1 MPFWSEIAGRSA
13 SGRLTIDTTQPDLA
27 VLAAQRAP
35 SLGTRL
41 AYGAGAI
48 AFGVK
53 DQGFAIFLLLFY
65 SQVIG
70 LDAPLVG
77 LALTIA
83 LVTDAISDPVVGY
96 WSDNFRSRWGR
107 RHLFMYAS
115 AIPVTLCFYLLWSP
129 PAGWSDEALFVY
141 LLVLAT
147 LTRTF
152 ITFFETPSAALA
164 PELTRDYDQRSTL
177 QAFRSYFGWT
187 GGNAMTVL
195 MFFFLFPAFT
205 TPAIPEGQFNRDAYA
220 IYGAIAAALIFLAI
234 MISSLGTHGYI
245 SRLVE
250 PPRRPNLT
258 LLTIFREIFETLSNR
273 SFLSLFIAMMFGFT
287 ATGLSNALSVYFSTY
302 FWGFSSIQIALL
314 TLLIFI
320 SVLIGAAIAPAVTR
334 SLGKK
339 RSAVI
344 IGSIMVVSAPLA
356 IVLRLLGILSGG
368 GDETTFWVV
377 VALGQFNVALVV
389 CFQALVLS
397 LMSDLVEQ
405 SELATG
411 RRSEGL
417 FFSANTF
424 AQKLVTGLGVMMAT
438 LVLTLAQFPVG
449 VTTAEVP
456 EATLMRLGWYYI
468 PVVAALMAC
477 SVAVISTY
485 AINREKH
492 EDNLRKL
499 AQSPPPPP

>member
-1 MPFWSEIAGRSA
+1 MRPGAKGAI
-13 SGRLTIDTTQPDLA
+13 IDQSQPDPAALA
-27 VLAAQRAP
+27 SQDAP
-35 SLGTRL
+35 SLATRL

-53 DQGFAIFLLLFY
+53 DQGFSIFLLLFY

-83 LVTDAISDPVVGY
+83 LVTDAISDPIVGY

-107 RHLFMYAS
+107 RHVFMYAS
-115 AIPVTLCFYLLWSP
+115 ALPVAICFYLLWSP
-129 PAGWSDEALFVY
+129 PAGLSEQALFIY
-141 LLVLAT
+141 LLVLAI
-147 LTRTF
+147 LTRNF

-195 MFFFLFPAFT
+195 MFFFLFPAFVT
-205 TPAIPEGQFNRDAYA
+205 ADIPEGQFNRDAYGV
-220 IYGAIAAALIFLAI
+220 YGAIAAVVIFLAI
-234 MISSLGTHGYI
+234 MISALGTHGQI
-245 SRLVE
+245 GRLTH
-250 PPRRPNLT
+250 PPARTGVT

-287 ATGLSNALSVYFSTY
+287 ASGLSNALSVYFSTY
-302 FWGFSSIQIALL
+302 FWGFTSTQIALL
-314 TLLIFI
+314 TLLIFL
-320 SVLIGAAIAPAVTR
+320 SVFVGAAIAPFVTR
-334 SLGKK
+334 TLGKK
-339 RSAVI
+339 RGAVA
-344 IGSIMVVSAPLA
+344 IGSIMVFSAPMA
-356 IVLRLLGILSGG
+356 VVLRLLGILSGG
-368 GDETTFWVV
+368 DAATFWVV
-377 VALGQFNVALVV
+377 VALGQVNVALIV

-397 LMSDLVEQ
+397 LISDLVEQ
-405 SELATG
+405 SQLATG

-424 AQKLVTGLGVMMAT
+424 SQKVVTGLGVMIAT

-449 VTTAEVP
+449 VAPADVP
-456 EATLMRLGWYYI
+456 EDTLMRLGWYYI
-468 PVVAALMAC
+468 PVSAALLTA
-477 SVAVISTY
+477 SVLVIATY
-485 AINREKH
+485 RIDRQTH

-499 AQSPPPPP
+499 ARSAPEHSK

>member
-1 MPFWSEIAGRSA
+1 MLPSGSA
-13 SGRLTIDTTQPDLA
+13 RGPAINLETPDPA
-27 VLAAQRAP
+27 ALAAQRAP

-41 AYGAGAI
+41 AYGVGAV

-53 DQGFAIFLLLFY
+53 DQGFSIFLLLFY

-83 LVTDAISDPVVGY
+83 LVTDAISDPIVGY

-107 RHLFMYAS
+107 RHVFMYAS
-115 AIPVTLCFYLLWSP
+115 AVPITICFYLLWSA
-129 PAGWSDEALFVY
+129 PADWSQQALFIY
-141 LLVLAT
+141 LLVLAI
-147 LTRTF
+147 LSRLF

-177 QAFRSYFGWT
+177 QAFRSYFAWT

-195 MFFFLFPAFT
+195 MFFFLFPAFAT
-205 TPAIPEGQFNRDAYA
+205 AAIPEGQFNREAYA
-220 IYGAIAAALIFLAI
+220 VYGAIAAALIFLAI
-234 MISSLGTHGYI
+234 MTSSLGTHGYI
-245 SRLVE
+245 NRLTH
-250 PPRRPNLT
+250 PPARPHISIAT
-258 LLTIFREIFETLSNR
+258 VFREIFETLSNR
-273 SFLSLFIAMMFGFT
+273 SFLALFIATMFGFT

-314 TLLIFI
+314 TLLIFL
-320 SVLIGAAIAPAVTR
+320 SVFVGAAIAPAVTR
-334 SLGKK
+334 RLGKK
-339 RSAVI
+339 RGAVT
-344 IGSIMVVSAPLA
+344 IGAIMIFTAPMA

-377 VALGQFNVALVV
+377 VALGQVNVALIV

-405 SELATG
+405 SELMTG

-424 AQKLVTGLGVMMAT
+424 SQKLVTGLGVMLAT

-449 VTTAEVP
+449 VAPADVQE
-456 EATLMRLGWYYI
+456 ETLMRLGWYYI
-468 PVVAALMAC
+468 PVVALLQAAAI
-477 SVAVISTY
+477 AVIATY
-485 AINREKH
+485 SINRQTH

-499 AQSPPPPP
+499 AETEPPA